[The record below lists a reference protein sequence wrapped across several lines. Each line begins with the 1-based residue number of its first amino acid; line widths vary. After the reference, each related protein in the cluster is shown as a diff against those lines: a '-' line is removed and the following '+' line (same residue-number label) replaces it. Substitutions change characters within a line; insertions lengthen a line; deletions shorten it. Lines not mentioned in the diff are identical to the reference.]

1 MFTQAVNHF
10 TDCVKASRHYF
21 HRVISGDGEGQV
33 ADHFL
38 VDQVVAFI
46 AVWIQT
52 SKDIFVF
59 VLLFQADTS
68 LVTAI
73 LGCLGSDE
81 TTPRESNRNL
91 TPSYSCLHSDILVE
105 VPVAIILE

>member
-1 MFTQAVNHF
+1 MFAQAVNHF
-10 TDCVKASRHYF
+10 PYCVKASRHYF
-21 HRVISGDGEGQV
+21 HRVISSNGKGQV
-33 ADHFL
+33 SDHFL

-46 AVWIQT
+46 AVWIKT

-59 VLLFQADTS
+59 VLLLQADTS
-68 LVTAI
+68 LVAPI

-91 TPSYSCLHSDILVE
+91 TPGYSCLHSDILVE
-105 VPVAIILE
+105 VPVAIVL